1 MDETKIY
8 LGQDLVINDYITVRQ
23 PTLMEIVN
31 IGDSEFWQFISM
43 FCANTSSL
51 KLLLDDNGID
61 WNEISDF
68 EMFAMLCTGHMFPFE
83 KTSLI
88 IKDIDF
94 NKLTAVRTKPEEGQ
108 EKGVL
113 YLVNLE
119 NPDIVIDE
127 AAYKAMIS
135 QVRDIFDYHP
145 VEEFAKDRLTKDIL
159 LDDDRQKIRKAQ
171 RMKKRAKK
179 KQSESFLYP
188 LLSFTLNHPGFK
200 YKKAEL
206 GDVKIAEFMN
216 SVARLQ
222 QYERS
227 IALMHGVY
235 FGMIDWDK
243 NPRLK
248 EDLDLLKDV

>member
-8 LGQDLVINDYITVRQ
+8 LGQDLVINDFITVRQ
-23 PTLMEIVN
+23 PTIMEIVN

-51 KLLLDDNGID
+51 KLMLYDNGID
-61 WNEISDF
+61 WNEVSDF
-68 EMFAMLCTGHMFPFE
+68 EVFTMLCPLFPFE

-94 NKLTAVRTKPEEGQ
+94 TKLTAIRTKPEEGQ
-108 EKGVL
+108 EKGTL
-113 YLVNLE
+113 YLVDLE
-119 NPDIVIDE
+119 NPEILIDE
-127 AAYKAMIS
+127 AVYKAMIR

-145 VEEFAKDRLTKDIL
+145 VDEFAKDRLTKDIL

-171 RMKKRAKK
+171 RMKKLAKK
-179 KQSESFLYP
+179 KQSDSFLYP

-200 YKKAEL
+200 YKKDEL
-206 GDVKIAEFMN
+206 VNVKIAEFMN

-227 IALMHGVY
+227 VALMHGVY

-243 NPRLK
+243 NPKLK

>member
-8 LGQDLVINDYITVRQ
+8 LGQDLTINNFITVRQ
-23 PTLMEIVN
+23 PTILEIVEV
-31 IGDSEFWQFISM
+31 GDAEFWQFISM

-51 KLLLDDNGID
+51 KLMLHENGID

-68 EMFAMLCTGHMFPFE
+68 ELFCMLCPLFPFE

-94 NKLTAVRTKPEEGQ
+94 SKLKAVRTKPEEGE
-108 EKGVL
+108 EKGKL
-113 YLVNLE
+113 YLIDFN
-119 NPDIVIDE
+119 NPEIMIDE
-127 AAYKAMIS
+127 PTYKIMIK

-145 VEEFAKDRLTKDIL
+145 VDEFAKDRFTKEIL
-159 LDDDRQKIRKAQ
+159 LDDDRQKIRKA
-171 RMKKRAKK
+171 KRIKAMSKK
-179 KQSESFLYP
+179 KQSDSFLYP

-200 YKKAEL
+200 YKRDEL
-206 GDVKIAEFMN
+206 DRVKIAEFMN

-222 QYERS
+222 QYEKS
-227 IALMHGVY
+227 VALMHGVY

-243 NPRLK
+243 NPKLK
-248 EDLDLLKDV
+248 DDLDLLKEV